1 MSEEEVQLLEVQVE
15 RLQAEVAA
23 LQQQNQQNQQNQWN
37 LQNQQ
42 NVALQLSGL
51 EQDAMGGLRGPAG
64 GVKEEVEEL
73 EQELQQQTQI
83 NGISLSSC
91 STKTLLSSG
100 PRLVQQLCVS
110 GSCSDLVFEVE
121 LMLSEV
127 KEDAQRSART
137 ITDLNVIMDSRD
149 LHNFSSFLTLLTPL
163 SVCSGVEESRDLLL
177 FFRTLRNF
185 SDRCEDRRRTFQH
198 LQDKYP
204 SVVSLPGGSRSEVM
218 TLSHPELPSCVW
230 FIHWSVDVSRV
241 GGVTPK
247 IDLLSKIPESAL
259 QLFPSPPAGG
269 AAEAFQSL
277 LRTLG
282 PEAAMESLIMSVM
295 EQ

>member
-1 MSEEEVQLLEVQVE
+1 MEAQVE

-23 LQQQNQQNQQNQWN
+23 LQQQNQQNQQNM
-37 LQNQQ
+37 
-42 NVALQLSGL
+42 ALQLSGL
-51 EQDAMGGLRGPAG
+51 VHDAMGGLRGPV
-64 GVKEEVEEL
+64 GVADQVVSRLKEEVEEL
-73 EQELQQQTQI
+73 EQELQQQTQM

-91 STKTLLSSG
+91 STKTLLVSG
-100 PRLVQQLCVS
+100 TQLVQQLCVS

-121 LMLSEV
+121 LTLSQV
-127 KEDAQRSART
+127 KEDAQSSART

-149 LHNFSSFLTLLTPL
+149 LHNFSSFL
-163 SVCSGVEESRDLLL
+163 SRVEESRDLLL

-204 SVVSLPGGSRSEVM
+204 SVVSLPGGSWSEVM
-218 TLSHPELPSCVW
+218 TLNHPELPSCVW

-247 IDLLSKIPESAL
+247 IDLLSKIPETAL
-259 QLFPSPPAGG
+259 QLFPSQPAGG
-269 AAEAFQSL
+269 AVEAFQSL
-277 LRTLG
+277 LRILG
-282 PEAAMESLIMSVM
+282 PEAAMESLIMAVV